1 MSAYVEHFIELMF
14 GLSMF
19 TNAMLFIPQAIKIYK
34 TKSTQGLSKITFL
47 GFNAIQVFTMLHGYI
62 NNDYALVFGFIL
74 SLITSGV
81 VTFLIFYY
89 D

>member
-34 TKSTQGLSKITFL
+34 TKSTHGLSKITFL

-62 NNDYALVFGFIL
+62 NNDYALVFGFIF